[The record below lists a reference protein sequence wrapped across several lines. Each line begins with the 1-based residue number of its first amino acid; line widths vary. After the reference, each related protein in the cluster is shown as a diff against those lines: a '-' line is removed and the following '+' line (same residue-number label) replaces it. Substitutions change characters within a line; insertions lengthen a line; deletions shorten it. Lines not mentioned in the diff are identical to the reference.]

1 MQIAVGL
8 FLKFQT
14 AALKKLQIFFG
25 PLRDLLG
32 HTSLL
37 FSFFSNLMVLIIHAL
52 ALPEH
57 ILDDNLRCAI
67 RETSLLGG
75 KC

>member
-14 AALKKLQIFFG
+14 AALKGSKFFG

-57 ILDDNLRCAI
+57 ILDDNLRCVI